1 MLRAVDVSVADIT
14 RSLTSSISEY
24 QFCSRLARHYGEV
37 VSQPEP
43 ESSRSDPTP
52 IASSEQAR
60 WDNRYAESTG
70 LNNVNSL
77 LLEVADHLP
86 SVGQSLDIAGGSG
99 ADSIFL
105 ASRGLQ
111 ATLLDISPVA
121 LAMAQS
127 EATMHNLPLTTLAL
141 DTETQPLPSGPWDVI
156 HIAHYLHRPT
166 IQAAAKALG
175 PEGTLLVSI
184 ATVTNLERS
193 DRPPAP
199 FLLERGELTD
209 LTKGLNVLRFDEEW
223 RANGVH
229 EAWMVAK
236 QSTP

>member
-1 MLRAVDVSVADIT
+1 M
-14 RSLTSSISEY
+14 
-24 QFCSRLARHYGEV
+24 
-37 VSQPEP
+37 SQSEP
-43 ESSRSDPTP
+43 ESSRSDATPT
-52 IASSEQAR
+52 ASSEQTR
-60 WDNRYAESTG
+60 WDDRYADATG

-77 LLEVADHLP
+77 LLDVADHLP

-121 LAMAQS
+121 LGMAQA
-127 EATMHNLPLTTLAL
+127 EAALHNLPLTTLAL
-141 DTETQPLPSGPWDVI
+141 DTEAQELPTGPWDVI

-166 IQAAAKALG
+166 IRAAARAVS
-175 PEGTLLVSI
+175 PEGILLLAI

-193 DRPPAP
+193 DRPPAQ

-209 LTKGLNVLRFDEEW
+209 LVKDLNVLRFDEDW

-229 EAWMVAK
+229 EAWLVASPSAK
-236 QSTP
+236 PGSNTPT